1 MSEPITASQAKEI
14 LDNLKSMQSDI
25 QTLTIEIKV
34 TQAQL
39 KSLDDKVDELRDRQ
53 RATDNRLW
61 SFIVAL
67 ILLLTGGLVKLT
79 LFDKV

>member
-1 MSEPITASQAKEI
+1 MSEPITASEAKEI
-14 LDNLKSMQSDI
+14 LDTLKSMQSDI

-53 RATDNRLW
+53 RDTDKRLW